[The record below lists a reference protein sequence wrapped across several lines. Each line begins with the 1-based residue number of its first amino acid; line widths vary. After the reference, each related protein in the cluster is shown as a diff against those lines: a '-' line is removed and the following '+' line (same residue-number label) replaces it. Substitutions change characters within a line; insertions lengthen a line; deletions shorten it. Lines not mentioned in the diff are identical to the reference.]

1 MLKVRHEPT
10 APTRTL
16 RLASGDKIDAHRH
29 DDHQIVYAGRGV
41 LAVTTDQGSWVAP
54 ATRAIWIPAG
64 TFHAHRAYGE
74 LKLHTVG
81 LSASDNPLQLDS
93 PTVLAVG
100 PLLRELIIAYTG
112 SDADTPERARLRAV
126 LLDQLLHLSAT
137 AVTRP
142 DSHRCAASRGLRH
155 PARRPRRQPDPR
167 RTRPR
172 SRRQR
177 SQSVS
182 PLSSRPRYDFPAVA
196 HSVTSASRAR
206 SVGRTNTGHDRGT
219 PMRLVIGECLHRGVS
234 AQLRAHPRRVGSL
247 GHSRIRFGV
256 KLTAR
261 RLTGFACAP
270 TQSDARHVR
279 ANVGE
284 PRQAQAGLQLVW
296 SDRVVGIADMDE
308 PERQ

>member
-1 MLKVRHEPT
+1 MLEVRHEPT

-81 LSASDNPLQLDS
+81 LSAADNPLQLDS

-126 LLDQLLHLSAT
+126 LLDQLLISPQQPLHVPTPTVPLLRGIRVHADPRRQHEAAGRRTRLVAVPAAGVVAGVCLETSRSQASAVSRT
-137 AVTRP
+137 ARRGRP
-142 DSHRCAASRGLRH
+142 SRRSAGRASRG
-155 PARRPRRQPDPR
+155 
-167 RTRPR
+167 
-172 SRRQR
+172 
-177 SQSVS
+177 
-182 PLSSRPRYDFPAVA
+182 
-196 HSVTSASRAR
+196 
-206 SVGRTNTGHDRGT
+206 
-219 PMRLVIGECLHRGVS
+219 
-234 AQLRAHPRRVGSL
+234 
-247 GHSRIRFGV
+247 
-256 KLTAR
+256 
-261 RLTGFACAP
+261 
-270 TQSDARHVR
+270 
-279 ANVGE
+279 
-284 PRQAQAGLQLVW
+284 
-296 SDRVVGIADMDE
+296 
-308 PERQ
+308 

>member
-1 MLKVRHEPT
+1 MPEVRHEPT

-81 LSASDNPLQLDS
+81 LSAADNPLQLDS

-126 LLDQLLHLSAT
+126 LLDQLLIS
-137 AVTRP
+137 P
-142 DSHRCAASRGLRH
+142 Q
-155 PARRPRRQPDPR
+155 QP
-167 RTRPR
+167 
-172 SRRQR
+172 
-177 SQSVS
+177 
-182 PLSSRPRYDFPAVA
+182 
-196 HSVTSASRAR
+196 
-206 SVGRTNTGHDRGT
+206 
-219 PMRLVIGECLHRGVS
+219 
-234 AQLRAHPRRVGSL
+234 
-247 GHSRIRFGV
+247 
-256 KLTAR
+256 
-261 RLTGFACAP
+261 
-270 TQSDARHVR
+270 
-279 ANVGE
+279 
-284 PRQAQAGLQLVW
+284 
-296 SDRVVGIADMDE
+296 
-308 PERQ
+308 